1 MTSPEQSRKALEWF
15 ERLIEARTEESSRQ
29 LVELQREDPDL
40 ATAVSALLAAD
51 SEPGLDA
58 PFEPANDLP
67 GVLGPSAGD
76 RLGPYELTR
85 VLGEGGMGTVWEAQR
100 VEGGFEQ
107 RVAVKFLRHV
117 VSDSRGQRRFRFE
130 CEVLGRLQHP
140 TIARIL
146 DTGQTTA
153 GTPYL
158 VMEHVE
164 GLRIDEYCDQRAL
177 SVRERVRL
185 VVKICGAVA
194 HAHRN
199 LVVHRDIKPG
209 NILVTDEGE
218 PRLLDFGIAKLLDSD
233 REQAALTVEGLGPM
247 TLEYASPEQV
257 QGMPVTTASDVYSL
271 GALLYQLL
279 TGQTPFGDSAS
290 SPLDLGRSVVEED
303 ARPPSSTLTRAAL
316 ARDAVDGRAVLEAR
330 DVATSD
336 QLRRELR
343 GDLDNIALKA
353 LQREPER
360 RYPSVDALAAD
371 LRNWLTGFPV
381 EARGDSLAYRSAKF
395 VRRNWLIL
403 TAAALVFAALAIG
416 MGVATW
422 KANEA
427 RKQRARADDHA
438 QRTEMVN
445 AFLVDLLAAPGGRW
459 WRDLEHTGPETRVID
474 VIDEAA
480 ARLEH
485 ELDAAPLQRATLHQT
500 LNDTYLALGLPDR
513 AEHQVR
519 RALEIRRRELGEIDP
534 AVAESTYYLA
544 ATLKSQERYH
554 EALETYRAA
563 LDIEERLPTPTR
575 NIPYALS
582 EAATTA
588 ARIGL
593 HSDFEDLI
601 QEALLWAREFEPRIE
616 GLLLSMRAA
625 YRAER
630 GAFELAE
637 EGVRE
642 AQSWFGSTKM
652 DTGLLRR
659 IAQRDW
665 AAVAWLGGDLEEALE
680 RIQDPSSSRASRL
693 RAQVLFDRRRFEES
707 RSLLEDPE
715 NAASR
720 SAESQVLSGRLAL
733 ALDGNSE
740 RCLSLVE
747 PALVAEESWSKGP
760 TWYLAEARSAMAACL
775 QARGQPGDEA
785 KASELAE
792 SARATLE
799 ALFNQET
806 PLHRRTILKTSNRLE
821 PDHE

>member
-1 MTSPEQSRKALEWF
+1 MTSPEQSRNALEWF
-15 ERLIEARTEESSRQ
+15 ERLVEARTEERSRQ

-58 PFEPANDLP
+58 PFEPANGLP

-76 RLGPYELTR
+76 RLGPYELTHL
-85 VLGEGGMGTVWEAQR
+85 LGEGGMGTVWEARR

-107 RVAVKFLRHV
+107 RVAVKFLRYV
-117 VSDSRGQRRFRFE
+117 VADSRGERRFRFE

-140 TIARIL
+140 TIAHIL
-146 DTGQTTA
+146 DTGQTAA
-153 GTPYL
+153 GIPYL

-164 GLRIDEYCDQRAL
+164 GLRIDEYCDQRIL
-177 SVRERVRL
+177 SIRERVRL
-185 VVKICGAVA
+185 VVKICAAVA

-199 LVVHRDIKPG
+199 LVVHRDLKPA

-233 REQAALTVEGLGPM
+233 REQAALTVEGPGPM

-279 TGQTPFGDSAS
+279 TGQTPFGNSAN
-290 SPLDLGRSVVEED
+290 SPLDLGRSVVEQD
-303 ARPPSSTLTRAAL
+303 ASPPSSVLTRSAS
-316 ARDAVDGRAVLEAR
+316 RDAADVQATLEAR
-330 DVATSD
+330 GAATSE

-343 GDLDNIALKA
+343 GDLDNIALRA

-360 RYPSVDALAAD
+360 RYPSVDAFAAD
-371 LRNWLTGFPV
+371 IQNWLTGFPV
-381 EARGDSLAYRSAKF
+381 EARGDSLAYRGAKF

-403 TAAALVFAALAIG
+403 TAATLVFAALAIG

-427 RKQRARADDHA
+427 RKQRFRADDHA

-445 AFLVDLLAAPGGRW
+445 AFLVDLFAAPGGRW
-459 WRDLEHTGPETRVID
+459 WRDLEHRGPETRVID

-485 ELDAAPLQRATLHQT
+485 ELDGAPLQRATLHQT

-519 RALEIRRRELGEIDP
+519 RALEIRQRELGEIAP

-544 ATLKSQERYH
+544 ATLKSQERYD
-554 EALETYRAA
+554 EALEIYRAA
-563 LDIEERLPTPTR
+563 LEIEQRLPTPSR
-575 NIPYALS
+575 NLPYALS

-588 ARIGL
+588 ARVGL
-593 HSDFEDLI
+593 HSEFEILVR
-601 QEALLWAREFEPRIE
+601 EALLRVEESEPHLE
-616 GLLLSMRAA
+616 GYLLSLRAWH
-625 YRAER
+625 RAER
-630 GAFELAE
+630 GESRLAE
-637 EGVRE
+637 QDLVE
-642 AQSWFGSTKM
+642 ARRWFESASPEAESLRSNARISWAT
-652 DTGLLRR
+652 
-659 IAQRDW
+659 
-665 AAVAWLGGDLEEALE
+665 VAWLGDDPQEALE
-680 RIQDPSSSRASRL
+680 MTAEPSSGRSSRL
-693 RAQVLFDRRRFEES
+693 RVQVLFDLGRFEES
-707 RSLLEDPE
+707 RHWLEGLE
-715 NAASR
+715 NTAAQFL
-720 SAESQVLSGRLAL
+720 EGQVLSGRLAL
-733 ALDGNSE
+733 VLDGDSE
-740 RCLSLVE
+740 LCIARVE
-747 PALVAEESWSKGP
+747 PALEAEERWSRGP

-775 QARGQPGDEA
+775 QARGLPGDRGRA
-785 KASELAE
+785 NELAE
-792 SARATLE
+792 SARAMLNV
-799 ALFNQET
+799 LFEQGT
-806 PLHRRTILKTSNRLE
+806 PLHRRIILEATNRLE
-821 PDHE
+821 PGS